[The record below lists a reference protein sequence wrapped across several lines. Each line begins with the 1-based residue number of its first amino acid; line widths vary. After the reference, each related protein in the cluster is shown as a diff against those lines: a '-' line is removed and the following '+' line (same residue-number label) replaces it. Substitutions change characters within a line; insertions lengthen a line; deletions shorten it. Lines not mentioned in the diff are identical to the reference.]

1 MSIATE
7 RIIQILRDMF
17 SEWRSIAIYLMRN
30 KKETFFI
37 DYMNW
42 AE

>member
-1 MSIATE
+1 
-7 RIIQILRDMF
+7 MF
-17 SEWRSIAIYLMRN
+17 PEWRSIAIYLIRN

-37 DYMNW
+37 DYIFW